1 MYEFDAR
8 KVKEN
13 LVEWIQDFFEL
24 NGKDCT
30 GSGGHQ
36 RRQRQLSGGGFGVEA
51 LGKRTRFRRSAA

>member
-30 GSGGHQ
+30 AVVAISGGKD
-36 RRQRQLSGGGFGVEA
+36 SSVV
-51 LGKRTRFRRSAA
+51 AACTDCP